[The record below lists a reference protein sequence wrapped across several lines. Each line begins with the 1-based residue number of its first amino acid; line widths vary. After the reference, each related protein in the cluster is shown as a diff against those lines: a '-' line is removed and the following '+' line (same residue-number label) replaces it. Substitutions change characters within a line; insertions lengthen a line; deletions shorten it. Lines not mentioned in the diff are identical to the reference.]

1 MKKAKIAELKNSLSM
16 YLAHVK
22 RGGTVLVF
30 ERDRPVACLVPV
42 QGRSLTSSKDR
53 LAELERR
60 GIVRRG
66 SGGTAEW
73 LRSWRPVRVKGG
85 LLKTVLAERKSG
97 W

>member
-1 MKKAKIAELKNSLSM
+1 MKKAKVAELKNSLSM

-42 QGRSLTSSKDR
+42 AGRAAAAGRDR
-53 LAELERR
+53 LAELERQ
-60 GIVRRG
+60 GVIRRG
-66 SGGTAEW
+66 SGGTADW
-73 LRSWRPVRVKGG
+73 LRRWRPVRVKGG
-85 LLKTVLAERKSG
+85 VLAALLAERRAG

>member
-1 MKKAKIAELKNSLSM
+1 MAELKNGLSM

-42 QGRSLTSSKDR
+42 QGRSIASSNDR
-53 LAELERR
+53 LAQLERQ

-66 SGGTAEW
+66 SGGTAKW
-73 LRSWRPVRVKGG
+73 LRGWRPIRVKGG
-85 LLKTVLAERKSG
+85 VLRTLRADRKSG